1 MEDLEFVKRVYDAGV
16 EAMGADD
23 PLTRLL
29 VLALAMTKSIIRA
42 EQFEAMDDERRQ
54 KLVIIAV
61 RHIAENVG

>member
-23 PLTRLL
+23 PMTRLL
-29 VLALAMTKSIIRA
+29 VLALAMTKSIIGA
-42 EQFEAMDDERRQ
+42 ELFEAMDDERRQ
-54 KLVIIAV
+54 KLVIVAV

>member
-23 PLTRLL
+23 PMTRVL
-29 VLALAMTKSIIRA
+29 VLALAMTKSIIGT
-42 EQFEAMDDERRQ
+42 EQFESMDDERRQ
-54 KLVIIAV
+54 KLVIVAV

>member
-1 MEDLEFVKRVYDAGV
+1 MENLEFMKRVYDAGV

-23 PLTRLL
+23 PMTRLL
-29 VLALAMTKSIIRA
+29 VLALAMTKSIIGA